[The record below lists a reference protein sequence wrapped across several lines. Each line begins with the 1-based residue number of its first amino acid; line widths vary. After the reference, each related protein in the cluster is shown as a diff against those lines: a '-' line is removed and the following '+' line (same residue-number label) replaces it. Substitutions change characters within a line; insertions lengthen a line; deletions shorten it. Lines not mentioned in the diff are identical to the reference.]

1 MAIGIALSLFQ
12 LWAAGVQPLGL
23 FYQRPIHLGF
33 ILVLCFLIYPAFGR
47 DKPRGALGW
56 AIDGPLIVA
65 SVVVGAWLPI
75 NIDIIAN
82 QIFPRDIDVWIGVLT
97 MLVVLEGA
105 RRAVRLAG
113 LIAMHARMAQ
123 PIRVVKYDDAHMT
136 DVIAQHRK
144 IIATMSGTDTDA
156 YVAATREHLP
166 ASAEA
171 YRNLYS
177 RRFGGVRAAG

>member
-1 MAIGIALSLFQ
+1 M
-12 LWAAGVQPLGL
+12 
-23 FYQRPIHLGF
+23 
-33 ILVLCFLIYPAFGR
+33 
-47 DKPRGALGW
+47 
-56 AIDGPLIVA
+56 
-65 SVVVGAWLPI
+65 
-75 NIDIIAN
+75 
-82 QIFPRDIDVWIGVLT
+82 
-97 MLVVLEGA
+97 
-105 RRAVRLAG
+105 RLAG

-156 YVAATREHLP
+156 YVAANREHLP

-177 RRFGGVRAAG
+177 RRFGWCSRRRVSGLWRVQRGSSGDRCRDGGHLSGGILARERRQA